1 MGTRALIHV
10 QGLPEVAVYKH
21 YDGYPEG
28 TLPWLEKFNKDFA
41 EKRGDDP
48 NYKLAQLLRSS
59 VRDAEEFGLDKSV
72 HTGWGIVPNKSVHT
86 GWGIVPTTPDGFGE
100 DYEYT
105 LLIDGRVI
113 VK

>member
-1 MGTRALIHV
+1 MGTSALIHV
-10 QGLPEVAVYKH
+10 QGIPKVAVYKH

-72 HTGWGIVPNKSVHT
+72 HTGWGIVP
-86 GWGIVPTTPDGFGE
+86 TTPNGFGV
-100 DYEYT
+100 DHEYT
-105 LLIDGRVI
+105 LLTDGRVI